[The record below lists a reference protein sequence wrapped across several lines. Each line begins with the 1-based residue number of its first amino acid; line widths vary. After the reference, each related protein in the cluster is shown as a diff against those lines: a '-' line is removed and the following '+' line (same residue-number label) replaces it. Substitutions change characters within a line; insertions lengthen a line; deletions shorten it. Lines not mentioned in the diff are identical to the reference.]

1 MKSQSFEQLIVWQ
14 KAHSYVLA
22 IYKITKQYP
31 KEELFC
37 LVNQMR
43 RAAASITANIAEG
56 YAKISSKDKLRFYNI
71 SQGSLEETRNFII
84 LSKDLGYITLQ
95 DKEQL
100 GIQAAEISRLL
111 NAYCIALLKNVSPP
125 TTILPYYHRP
135 YYHTTIDHTTILP

>member
-1 MKSQSFEQLIVWQ
+1 MKSHSFEQLIVWQ

-71 SQGSLEETRNFII
+71 HLIHLYGGVMYSLLAF
-84 LSKDLGYITLQ
+84 
-95 DKEQL
+95 
-100 GIQAAEISRLL
+100 GIPS
-111 NAYCIALLKNVSPP
+111 
-125 TTILPYYHRP
+125 
-135 YYHTTIDHTTILP
+135 

>member
-111 NAYCIALLKNVSPP
+111 NAYCIALLKNVSPL
-125 TTILPYYHRP
+125 TT
-135 YYHTTIDHTTILP
+135 

>member
-56 YAKISSKDKLRFYNI
+56 YAKISSRDKLRFYNI

-111 NAYCIALLKNVSPP
+111 NAYCIALLKNVSPA
-125 TTILPYYHRP
+125 TT
-135 YYHTTIDHTTILP
+135 

>member
-111 NAYCIALLKNVSPP
+111 KRLLHSLVEKCIATHYL
-125 TTILPYYHRP
+125 TTLSYY
-135 YYHTTIDHTTILP
+135 

>member
-22 IYKITKQYP
+22 IYKKTKQYP

-111 NAYCIALLKNVSPP
+111 NAYCIALLKNVSPA
-125 TTILPYYHRP
+125 TT
-135 YYHTTIDHTTILP
+135 

>member
-56 YAKISSKDKLRFYNI
+56 YAKRESQEEFKRFLMMALGSSNEVLVLIDFSKDV
-71 SQGSLEETRNFII
+71 
-84 LSKDLGYITLQ
+84 GYISDEKHRKAFAEYEEIASMLNSF
-95 DKEQL
+95 
-100 GIQAAEISRLL
+100 IQSV
-111 NAYCIALLKNVSPP
+111 KTKV
-125 TTILPYYHRP
+125 
-135 YYHTTIDHTTILP
+135 

>member
-71 SQGSLEETRNFII
+71 SQGSLEETRNFSI

-111 NAYCIALLKNVSPP
+111 NAYCIALLKNVSPA
-125 TTILPYYHRP
+125 TT
-135 YYHTTIDHTTILP
+135 

>member
-71 SQGSLEETRNFII
+71 SQGSLEETRKFII

-111 NAYCIALLKNVSPP
+111 NAYCIALLKNVSPA
-125 TTILPYYHRP
+125 TT
-135 YYHTTIDHTTILP
+135 

>member
-111 NAYCIALLKNVSPP
+111 NDYCIALLKNVSPP
-125 TTILPYYHRP
+125 TT
-135 YYHTTIDHTTILP
+135 

>member
-111 NAYCIALLKNVSPP
+111 NAYCIALSKNVSPP
-125 TTILPYYHRP
+125 TT
-135 YYHTTIDHTTILP
+135 

>member
-111 NAYCIALLKNVSPP
+111 NAYCIALLKNASPP
-125 TTILPYYHRP
+125 TT
-135 YYHTTIDHTTILP
+135 

>member
-111 NAYCIALLKNVSPP
+111 NAYCIVKNVSPP
-125 TTILPYYHRP
+125 TT
-135 YYHTTIDHTTILP
+135 

>member
-14 KAHSYVLA
+14 KTHSYVLA

-111 NAYCIALLKNVSPP
+111 NAYCIALLKMYRHPLLNYP
-125 TTILPYYHRP
+125 
-135 YYHTTIDHTTILP
+135 

>member
-1 MKSQSFEQLIVWQ
+1 MNSQSFEQLIVWL

-111 NAYCIALLKNVSPP
+111 NAYCIALLKNVSPA
-125 TTILPYYHRP
+125 TT
-135 YYHTTIDHTTILP
+135 

>member
-31 KEELFC
+31 KEQSFC

-56 YAKISSKDKLRFYNI
+56 YAKISSKDKRRFYNI

-125 TTILPYYHRP
+125 TT
-135 YYHTTIDHTTILP
+135 

>member
-71 SQGSLEETRNFII
+71 SNTQFHYPVERFRIHHIARQRTIRHTSGRNQPPA
-84 LSKDLGYITLQ
+84 K
-95 DKEQL
+95 
-100 GIQAAEISRLL
+100 RLL
-111 NAYCIALLKNVSPP
+111 HSLVEKCIATHYL
-125 TTILPYYHRP
+125 TTLSYY
-135 YYHTTIDHTTILP
+135 

>member
-1 MKSQSFEQLIVWQ
+1 MSGYKELKVYKRSY
-14 KAHSYVLA
+14 KAAKA
-22 IYKITKQYP
+22 IYEMTVGFPNEERYGIT
-31 KEELFC
+31 
-37 LVNQMR
+37 NQLR
-43 RAAASITANIAEG
+43 RAALSIPLNIAEG

-125 TTILPYYHRP
+125 TT
-135 YYHTTIDHTTILP
+135 

>member
-111 NAYCIALLKNVSPP
+111 NAYCIALLKNDRHPLLNYP
-125 TTILPYYHRP
+125 
-135 YYHTTIDHTTILP
+135 

>member
-111 NAYCIALLKNVSPP
+111 NAYCIKKKKNVSPP
-125 TTILPYYHRP
+125 TT
-135 YYHTTIDHTTILP
+135 

>member
-22 IYKITKQYP
+22 IYKIPKQYP

-56 YAKISSKDKLRFYNI
+56 YAKISSKNKLRLYNI

-125 TTILPYYHRP
+125 TT
-135 YYHTTIDHTTILP
+135 

>member
-1 MKSQSFEQLIVWQ
+1 MKSQPFEQLIVWQ

-111 NAYCIALLKNVSPP
+111 NAYCIALLKNVSPA
-125 TTILPYYHRP
+125 TT
-135 YYHTTIDHTTILP
+135 

>member
-84 LSKDLGYITLQ
+84 LSK
-95 DKEQL
+95 
-100 GIQAAEISRLL
+100 
-111 NAYCIALLKNVSPP
+111 ALLKNVSPP
-125 TTILPYYHRP
+125 TT
-135 YYHTTIDHTTILP
+135 

>member
-111 NAYCIALLKNVSPP
+111 NAYCIALLTTESPP
-125 TTILPYYHRP
+125 TA
-135 YYHTTIDHTTILP
+135 

>member
-111 NAYCIALLKNVSPP
+111 KDRKSVV
-125 TTILPYYHRP
+125 
-135 YYHTTIDHTTILP
+135 

>member
-111 NAYCIALLKNVSPP
+111 NSYCIALLKNVSPP
-125 TTILPYYHRP
+125 TT
-135 YYHTTIDHTTILP
+135 

>member
-1 MKSQSFEQLIVWQ
+1 MSGYKELKVYKRSY
-14 KAHSYVLA
+14 KAAKA
-22 IYKITKQYP
+22 IYEMTVGFPNEERYGIT
-31 KEELFC
+31 
-37 LVNQMR
+37 NQLR
-43 RAAASITANIAEG
+43 RAALSIPLNIAEG

-111 NAYCIALLKNVSPP
+111 NAYCIALLKNVSPA
-125 TTILPYYHRP
+125 TT
-135 YYHTTIDHTTILP
+135 

>member
-100 GIQAAEISRLL
+100 GIQAAKISRLL
-111 NAYCIALLKNVSPP
+111 NAYCIALLKNVSPA
-125 TTILPYYHRP
+125 TT
-135 YYHTTIDHTTILP
+135 